1 MYLEVS
7 MTHASLKKY
16 QQTNKSTAQ
25 QASPYQLV
33 AMLFQKLLDNIAT
46 AKGAISQKDFAKKG
60 SEISNA
66 IAIIG
71 VLEGSLDFKEGGEV
85 SNNLAALYK
94 FCSEQLLVAST
105 DNSSEKLDEIIQ
117 ILLPIKSGWDSIPLE
132 TQSQVSFDS

>member
-1 MYLEVS
+1 

-33 AMLFQKLLDNIAT
+33 AMLFQKLLGNIAT
-46 AKGAISQKDFAKKG
+46 AKGAISQKNFDKKG
-60 SEISNA
+60 TELSNA

-71 VLEGSLDFKEGGEV
+71 VLEGSLDFKQGGEV
-85 SNNLAALYK
+85 SENLASLYK

-105 DNSSEKLDEIIQ
+105 NNDPEKLEEVIQ
-117 ILLPIKSGWDSIPLE
+117 ILLPIKAGWDSIPLE
-132 TQSQVSFDS
+132 NQTQVSF

>member
-1 MYLEVS
+1 

-33 AMLFQKLLDNIAT
+33 AMLFQKLLGNIAT
-46 AKGAISQKDFAKKG
+46 AKGAISQHNFDKKG
-60 SEISNA
+60 TELSNA

-71 VLEGSLDFKEGGEV
+71 VLEGSLDFKQGGEV
-85 SNNLAALYK
+85 SENLASLYK

-105 DNSSEKLDEIIQ
+105 NNDLEKLDEVIQ
-117 ILLPIKSGWDSIPLE
+117 ILLPIKAGWDSIPLE
-132 TQSQVSFDS
+132 NQNQVSF

>member
-1 MYLEVS
+1 

-46 AKGAISQKDFAKKG
+46 AKGAITQNDFAKKG

-71 VLEGSLDFKEGGEV
+71 VLEGSLDFKQGGEV
-85 SNNLAALYK
+85 SENLASLYN
-94 FCSEQLLVAST
+94 FCCEQLLVAST
-105 DNSSEKLDEIIQ
+105 ENDIKKLDEIIQ
-117 ILLPIKSGWDSIPLE
+117 ILLPIKSGWDSIPFE
-132 TQSQVSFDS
+132 NQNQVSFGG

>member
-1 MYLEVS
+1 VNLEVF

-16 QQTNKSTAQ
+16 QQTTRSTAQ

-46 AKGAISQKDFAKKG
+46 AKGAINQNNFAKKG

-71 VLEGSLDFKEGGEV
+71 VLEGSLDFKEGGDV
-85 SNNLAALYK
+85 SENLASLYK
-94 FCSEQLLVAST
+94 FCSEQLLEAST
-105 DNSSEKLDEIIQ
+105 NNNIEKLEEVIQ
-117 ILLPIKSGWDSIPLE
+117 ILLPIKSGWESIPLDI
-132 TQSQVSFDS
+132 QNQVSFSD

>member
-1 MYLEVS
+1 

-16 QQTNKSTAQ
+16 HQTTKSTAQ

-46 AKGAISQKDFAKKG
+46 AKGAISQNDFAKKG

-71 VLEGSLDFKEGGEV
+71 VLEGSLDFKQGGEV
-85 SNNLAALYK
+85 SENLALLYK
-94 FCSEQLLVAST
+94 FCCEQLLAAST
-105 DNSSEKLDEIIQ
+105 DNDSDKLEEVIQ
-117 ILLPIKSGWDSIPLE
+117 ILLPIKSGWDSIPFE
-132 TQSQVSFDS
+132 VQSQVSF

>member
-1 MYLEVS
+1 MA
-7 MTHASLKKY
+7 HASLKKY
-16 QQTNKSTAQ
+16 QQTTKSAAQ

-33 AMLFQKLLDNIAT
+33 AMLFQKLLDNIST

-71 VLEGSLDFKEGGEV
+71 VLEGSLDFKQGGEV

-94 FCSEQLLVAST
+94 FCSEELFTASAE
-105 DNSSEKLDEIIQ
+105 NSIEKLDDVIK
-117 ILLPIKSGWDSIPLE
+117 ILLPIKAGWDSIPVA
-132 TQSQVSFDS
+132 TQAEVSF

>member
-1 MYLEVS
+1 

-33 AMLFQKLLDNIAT
+33 AMLFQKLLGNIAT
-46 AKGAISQKDFAKKG
+46 AKGAISQSNFEKKG
-60 SEISNA
+60 TELSNA

-71 VLEGSLDFKEGGEV
+71 VLEGSLDFKQGGEV
-85 SNNLAALYK
+85 SENLASLYK

-105 DNSSEKLDEIIQ
+105 NNDAEKLEEIIQ
-117 ILLPIKSGWDSIPLE
+117 ILLPIKAGWDSIPLANQE
-132 TQSQVSFDS
+132 QVSF

>member
-1 MYLEVS
+1 

-46 AKGAISQKDFAKKG
+46 AKGAISQNNLSKKG
-60 SEISNA
+60 TEISNA

-71 VLEGSLDFKEGGEV
+71 VLEGSLDFEQGGEV
-85 SNNLAALYK
+85 SENLASLYK
-94 FCSEQLLVAST
+94 YCSEQLLVAST
-105 DNSSEKLDEIIQ
+105 NNDIEKLEEVIK

-132 TQSQVSFDS
+132 TQNKVSF

>member
-1 MYLEVS
+1 

-16 QQTNKSTAQ
+16 QQTTKSTAQ

-33 AMLFQKLLDNIAT
+33 AMLFQKLLGNIAT
-46 AKGAISQKDFAKKG
+46 AKGAISQNNFDKKG
-60 SEISNA
+60 TELSNA

-85 SNNLAALYK
+85 SENLASLYK

-105 DNSSEKLDEIIQ
+105 NNDSDKLEEVIQ
-117 ILLPIKSGWDSIPLE
+117 ILLPIKAGWDSIPLE
-132 TQSQVSFDS
+132 NQNQVSF